1 VICFISTPYLLKAI
15 KAIKKSSPEDLLVA
29 MGSTL
34 ILARI
39 TGMMLIISYLLA
51 ANPPLNLTNL

>member
-1 VICFISTPYLLKAI
+1 MPYLLKAI
-15 KAIKKSSPEDLLVA
+15 KAIKKSSPKDLLVA